1 MKQMKGK
8 YINER
13 IKGQGINK
21 RIIKLESEPEVKD
34 WEYLG
39 FSKG

>member
-1 MKQMKGK
+1 MKGK

-34 WEYLG
+34 
-39 FSKG
+39 